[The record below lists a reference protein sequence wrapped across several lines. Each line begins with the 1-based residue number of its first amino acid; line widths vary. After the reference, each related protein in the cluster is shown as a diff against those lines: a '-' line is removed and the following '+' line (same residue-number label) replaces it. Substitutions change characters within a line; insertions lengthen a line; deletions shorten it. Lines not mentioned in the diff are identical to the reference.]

1 MIPANKMI
9 KMRALD
15 TTDLNHMAEQLR
27 DGLCPMVTMVHEK
40 NSFTLLVNRFCW
52 NHEDKHE
59 GMPLHYRSHVGLLF
73 RHVQSVQRKGFEQH
87 SAEDRILNLLHIHA
101 KETPKGT
108 WVHLVFSKGHEIRLK
123 IEKLEVYLS
132 DLHDPWPTRSK
143 PTHLHEHITEMVA

>member
-59 GMPLHYRSHVGLLF
+59 GKPLHYRSHVGLLF
-73 RHVQSVQRKGFEQH
+73 RHVQSVQRKGVEQH
-87 SAEDRILNLLHIHA
+87 SAEDRILDS
-101 KETPKGT
+101 
-108 WVHLVFSKGHEIRLK
+108 VV
-123 IEKLEVYLS
+123 
-132 DLHDPWPTRSK
+132 TR
-143 PTHLHEHITEMVA
+143 